1 MLHSQKLI
9 LSLERTAV
17 KIRMDIIKMLAKAG
31 SGHPGGSLSATD
43 LVTALYFHHMRH
55 DPKNPRWEDR
65 DRFVLSKG
73 HACPVLYAALA
84 ESGYFPVSEL
94 DTLRKLGSSL
104 QGHPAMHYLPGIEM
118 STGSLGQ
125 GLSTAIGMA
134 LAGRIDKKEWRV
146 YCLVGDGESDE
157 GQIWEAAM
165 AAGHFKVDNLTAI
178 LDRNSLQIDGYTESV
193 MRLNPVADKWRAFGW
208 NVIEIDGHS
217 MEAILDALDLSLT
230 INGKPTLILA
240 NTVKGKGVSF
250 MENLAEWH
258 GRAPSKEQA
267 EVALKD
273 LEAIAAKLES
283 RDSRTENGES
293 RIANRTTRTENGESR
308 IVVANS
314 DSRIPNSDIT
324 GGR

>member
-1 MLHSQKLI
+1 MPHSPELI

-43 LVTALYFHHMRH
+43 IVTALYFHHMRH

-94 DTLRKLGSSL
+94 DTLRRLGSSL
-104 QGHPAMHYLPGIEM
+104 QGHPAMQYTPGIEM

-125 GLSTAIGMA
+125 GLSTAVGMA
-134 LAGRIDKKEWRV
+134 LAGRIDKKDWRV
-146 YCLVGDGESDE
+146 YCLLGDGESDE

-178 LDRNSLQIDGYTESV
+178 LDRNSLQIDGCTESV
-193 MRLNPVADKWRAFGW
+193 MCLNPVGDKWRAFGW

-217 MEAILDALDLSLT
+217 MEAIMDALDEVQT
-230 INGKPTLILA
+230 IKGKPALILA

-250 MENLAEWH
+250 MENLADWH
-258 GRAPSKEQA
+258 GKAPNKEQA
-267 EVALKD
+267 EIALKE
-273 LEAIAAKLES
+273 LEASAAKLGAAAKM
-283 RDSRTENGES
+283 RD
-293 RIANRTTRTENGESR
+293 
-308 IVVANS
+308 
-314 DSRIPNSDIT
+314 
-324 GGR
+324 